1 MGAAAAAAGHSK
13 GHRDHSL
20 QSEDHNGGL
29 SNHAVQSTDHNSL
42 LSQARVE
49 ATNHVSGLKLVK
61 KSIVQAETSNQKKA
75 VRARKEG
82 WVAGL
87 SKQLKIQTGG
97 IA

>member
-1 MGAAAAAAGHSK
+1 VGAAAKADHSK

-20 QSEDHNGGL
+20 QSEGHNGGH
-29 SNHAVQSTDHNSL
+29 SDHAVQSTDRNSL

-61 KSIVQAETSNQKKA
+61 KSNVQAEPSNQKKA
-75 VRARKEG
+75 VRAQKED
-82 WVAGL
+82 WVAGH

-97 IA
+97 KA